1 MTKKELDKELDKN
14 KFLFVKYSLAINSL
28 IFVAIL
34 LLLYFIKVENN
45 SILQLIINYYI
56 NDK

>member
-28 IFVAIL
+28 IFVVIL

-56 NDK
+56 NEK

>member
-14 KFLFVKYSLAINSL
+14 KFLFVKYSLAINSI

-56 NDK
+56 NEK

>member
-34 LLLYFIKVENN
+34 LLLYFRKVENN

-56 NDK
+56 NEK

>member
-56 NDK
+56 NEK

>member
-14 KFLFVKYSLAINSL
+14 KFVFVKYSLAINSL

-34 LLLYFIKVENN
+34 LLLFFIKIENN
-45 SILQLIINYYI
+45 SVLQLIINYYI
-56 NDK
+56 NGK

>member
-28 IFVAIL
+28 IFVGIL

-56 NDK
+56 NEK